1 MMLARLTAIL
11 AVLLLAGP
19 AFADDALTLKGDMEQ
34 GGMIIGTA
42 PPGSRITLG
51 TTELRQD
58 PEGYFVFGFNRDAKP
73 EATLK
78 VVYPDGKIEV
88 KTLQVKQ
95 RDYHIQR
102 IDGLPQK
109 MVTPPK
115 EVLDR
120 IRSNNAEVA
129 QARSHDTD
137 GDWYRQ
143 GFIWPAIGPISG
155 VYGSQ
160 RILNGQPKQPH
171 YGVDI
176 AAPEGTPVMAPAGG
190 IVRLAAT
197 DHYYTGGTVII
208 DHGHGISSCF
218 LHMKDVKVKV
228 GQKVEQ
234 GEVIGLLSHTGRATG
249 PHVDWRVNWFGERL
263 DAQLLVGPMPA
274 E

>member
-1 MMLARLTAIL
+1 MLRRLIAVV
-11 AVLLLAGP
+11 VLLFVAAP
-19 AFADDALTLKGDMEQ
+19 AFAADELTLKGNMEQ
-34 GGMIIGTA
+34 GGMVIGTA

-51 TTELRQD
+51 TRELRQD
-58 PEGYFVFGFNRDAKP
+58 EEGYFVFGFTRDAAP
-73 EATLK
+73 HATLK
-78 VVYPDGKIEV
+78 VVYPDGRSEV
-88 KTLQVKQ
+88 KTLDVKQ
-95 RDYHIQR
+95 RDYKIQR
-102 IDGLPQK
+102 IDGLPEK

-120 IRSNNAEVA
+120 IRRDNAQVA
-129 QARSHDTD
+129 EARSHDTD
-137 GDWYRQ
+137 GTWYRQ

-171 YGVDI
+171 YGVDV
-176 AAPEGTPVMAPAGG
+176 AAPEGTPVRAPAGG

-228 GQKVEQ
+228 GQEVKQ
-234 GEVIGLLSHTGRATG
+234 GDVIGLLSHTGRATG

-263 DAQLLVGPMPA
+263 DAQLLAPPMPQ